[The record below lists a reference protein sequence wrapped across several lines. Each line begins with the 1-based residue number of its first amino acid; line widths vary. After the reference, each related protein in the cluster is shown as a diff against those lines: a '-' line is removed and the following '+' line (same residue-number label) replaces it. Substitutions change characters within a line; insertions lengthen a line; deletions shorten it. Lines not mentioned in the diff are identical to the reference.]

1 MAKKKFY
8 AIKKGEHPVTKEVVE
23 NLLFETWDEAKG
35 YVQGVK
41 GAEYKSFPTKE
52 QAENFLSTSDPLLN
66 KSEQAYNPT
75 ALHCYVD
82 GSFNEEIPNYSYGL
96 VCVKDGIVK
105 HLDKGAGNN
114 PEAIEMRQIGGEL
127 LGAMKSV
134 LWAKKQGYS
143 EVVIFHDYKGVCYH
157 ATGYWKR
164 DNPFSETY
172 YQWMQKFMKENPQI
186 QISFCKVDAHTGD
199 DFNELADGLAKEGC
213 GLKPNPIYFKTLTRL
228 GLQAS

>member
-8 AIKKGEHPVTKEVVE
+8 AIKKGEHPQTKTPVE
-23 NLLFETWDEAKG
+23 NLIFDTWAEAEK
-35 YVQGVK
+35 YIKGVK

-52 QAENFLSTSDPLLN
+52 QAEGYLSTSDPLLN
-66 KSEQAYNPT
+66 KSEKAYNPN

-82 GSFNEEIPNYSYGL
+82 GSFNEEIPNYSFGL
-96 VCVKDGIVK
+96 VCVQHGVVK
-105 HLDKGAGNN
+105 HMDKGAGSNS
-114 PEAIEMRQIGGEL
+114 EAIEMRQIGGEL
-127 LGAMKSV
+127 LGAMKGL
-134 LWAKKQGYS
+134 LWAKKHGYKD
-143 EVVIFHDYKGVCYH
+143 VVIFHDYKGVCYH

-172 YQWMQKFMKENPQI
+172 YQWMQKFMKDNPQMNI
-186 QISFCKVDAHTGD
+186 AFCKVDAHTGD

-213 GLKPNPIYFKTLTRL
+213 GLQPNPIYFKTLTRL